1 MPSLLDD
8 PAIRIAFSVYENRG
22 VYALLLGSGLSRAAG
37 IPTGWEITV
46 DLIRRVGDLR
56 GEADQADWVS
66 WYRETIG
73 EDPEYSSVM
82 GELGLSR
89 EERRSI
95 LQSYIEPTDEDR
107 REGRKLP
114 TAAHFAIADL
124 VRAGYVRVIITT
136 NFDRLIENALQ
147 QQGIEP
153 TVAASED
160 ALKGATPLAHTDCF
174 LLKLHGDYKDPRILN
189 TDAELSEYSSD
200 INALLDRI
208 FDEHGLVV
216 CGWSGEWDH
225 ALRSA
230 ILRSAARRYSMF
242 WAAHSRPGER
252 AAKLIAHRDAQ
263 LVSITDADAFFGKL
277 GEYVQTLERTH
288 RPSPQ
293 SIELLVNNTKRYLA
307 KPESRIQLDELV
319 STEAESL
326 VIKLDS
332 PDFSAG
338 NGFSADEFRRRVG
351 SYEAAT
357 EPLARVFGVLGR
369 WGDGS
374 EYREVIDVLGS
385 IYSRIDQSRGGYT
398 VWINLHSYPA
408 VLLVTAYGTGL
419 VRSQRWDVLHRLL
432 TEKLVSNNEEEPHR
446 IVEKLFL
453 WSWKG
458 SDDSAWKNLD
468 GLEKRQTPL
477 SDHLCDLFAEWS
489 ESYIGLVPSFEQL
502 YETWEMMGSLAFSEC
517 YTVEQINK
525 SMSNHSQ
532 PGYAWVPV
540 GRYGWHNETRRRILG
555 FVQQDK
561 VKSQLVRAGFG
572 NGHPELFDA
581 AINNILRIVGRM
593 GFGF

>member
-37 IPTGWEITV
+37 IPTGWEITL
-46 DLIRRVGDLR
+46 DLIRRVAVVR
-56 GEADQADWVS
+56 GEADQTDWVS

-73 EDPEYSSVM
+73 EKPDYSSVM
-82 GELGLSR
+82 GELGLSQ

-95 LQSYIEPTDEDR
+95 LQSYIEPTEADR

-124 VRAGYVRVIITT
+124 VQAGHVRVIITT

-153 TVAASED
+153 TVVASED

-174 LLKLHGDYKDPRILN
+174 LLKVHGDYKDPRILN
-189 TDAELSEYSSD
+189 TDAELSKYSSA

-230 ILRSAARRYSMF
+230 ILRSTARRYSMF
-242 WAAHSRPGER
+242 WAARSRPGER
-252 AAKLIAHRDAQ
+252 AGELIAHRDAQ
-263 LVSITDADAFFGKL
+263 LISITDADAFFGRL
-277 GEYVQTLERTH
+277 RDYVQTLERTH

-293 SIELLVNNTKRYLA
+293 SIELLVNTTKRYLA
-307 KPESRIQLDELV
+307 KPESRIRLDELV
-319 STEAESL
+319 SSEAESL
-326 VIKLDS
+326 VEKLDS
-332 PDFSAG
+332 PDFSAE
-338 NGFSADEFRRRVG
+338 NPFSADEFRGRVG
-351 SYEAAT
+351 MYEAAT

-374 EYREVIDVLGS
+374 EYRELMDVLES
-385 IYSRIDQSRGGYT
+385 IHSRIDQSRAGYT
-398 VWINLHSYPA
+398 VWTKLHTYPA

-419 VRSQRWDVLHRLL
+419 VRSQRWTVLHRLL
-432 TEKLVSNNEEEPHR
+432 TEQLVGNNEDETYR
-446 IVEKLFL
+446 VVEKLFL
-453 WSWKG
+453 WAWKG
-458 SDDSAWKNLD
+458 GNTSTWKTFE
-468 GLEKRQTPL
+468 GLELAMTPL
-477 SDHLCDLFAEWS
+477 SDHLCRLFEEWGK
-489 ESYIGLVPSFEQL
+489 SYIGVVPSFEQL
-502 YETWEMMGSLAFSEC
+502 YETWEMMGSLVFSEC
-517 YTVEQINK
+517 YTVEYFNE
-525 SMSNHSQ
+525 SMSNGSP
-532 PGYAWVPV
+532 PGFARVPV
-540 GRYGWHNETRRRILG
+540 GRYGWHTATRLRILG

-561 VKSQLVRAGFG
+561 VKSQLLQAGFG

-581 AINNILRIVGRM
+581 AVNNILRIAASM
-593 GFGF
+593 EF